1 LYTPDQQMMQLPHL
15 DFIKRG
21 VPNTKGQDTH

>member
-1 LYTPDQQMMQLPHL
+1 LYTPDQRMVQLPHL

-21 VPNTKGQDTH
+21 EPNTKGQDTH